1 MQDSCKYYS
10 CLHQAGHEDRLY
22 TVCHKRRVWA
32 LYQQLAIP
40 QDLFAQLHG
49 LGSAQWAGLVLHP
62 LRHYDVDA
70 VVDEFARQN
79 PQRLQLCNFLYTDE
93 DD

>member
-49 LGSAQWAGLVLHP
+49 LSSAQWADIHWDIAC
-62 LRHYDVDA
+62 DVDA
-70 VVDEFARQN
+70 VVDEFVRQN
-79 PQRLQLCNFLYTDE
+79 PRRLQLCNFLYTDE